1 MEKTLYVSDLDG
13 TLLTPESRISPQ
25 SLEILNNLIDKG
37 MCFTYATARSLTSAS
52 KVAQGLTVRAP
63 VIVYNGAF
71 LLDPRTGQRLVS
83 QLFAPREV
91 QAAAAILFSCGLSPT
106 VDAYI
111 AGELKKSWV
120 MSRENEGVRHFI
132 QSRPADPRMR
142 PLPSAEGLYDGDV
155 FYFTCI
161 GAREDLLPAWE
172 RFRHDERFTCT
183 FQQEIYR
190 PEFWLE
196 IMPRKATKANAI
208 IKLKGLLGCTRVV
221 SFGDAVN
228 DIPLFRVSD
237 ECYAVA
243 NAVNALKEI
252 ATGVIGGN
260 DADGVAR
267 WLLARAQAG
276 NL

>member
-132 QSRPADPRMR
+132 Q
-142 PLPSAEGLYDGDV
+142 GLYDGDV